1 MSATAA
7 TSAYWR
13 AAGMTYLKYA
23 NLCAEVLRG
32 SLKEPFLG
40 KVRPAR
46 AGVCLAGP
54 HGALAGRAGGARGAR
69 GRGPTDQDP
78 GFVLS
83 SPSAGAALT
92 AGSPR
97 AQAKAREIVY
107 FKATPFADGKAG
119 KPGAWQ
125 RSACALGLR
134 RATQSLCSAT
144 LPAAPARHGADCA
157 PGHAVITEVVSQIK

>member
-40 KVRPAR
+40 KVRPAPAVWWRALGWAACR
-46 AGVCLAGP
+46 AGWP
-54 HGALAGRAGGARGAR
+54 GRRGAR
-69 GRGPTDQDP
+69 RAGARLNGRRPWLV
-78 GFVLS
+78 GFLRL
-83 SPSAGAALT
+83 PRAAALT
-92 AGSPR
+92 PGSPR

-125 RSACALGLR
+125 RSAARALGLR
-134 RATQSLCSAT
+134 RATHASAATRLASCCSRS
-144 LPAAPARHGADCA
+144 PRR
-157 PGHAVITEVVSQIK
+157 